1 MINLSK
7 RLDTALRTAAWAHE
21 QAGQHRKGSD
31 IPYIMHP
38 FAVLLL
44 ATNFTEDED
53 TLIACALHDVL
64 EDVPPHIYSQ
74 DDMRRDFGAG
84 VVAIVQDVTKST
96 ASNDWHETAQ
106 SYLDNLRNQAS
117 PQAVLVAAC
126 DKLHNLQSTIF
137 DYQTEGEYL
146 WQRFTTRSSDDQV
159 WWYRQ
164 VIDVLRHRRVPLPL
178 LQCLQNQLDRLV
190 ALIEQNKA

>member
-53 TLIACALHDVL
+53 TL
-64 EDVPPHIYSQ
+64 
-74 DDMRRDFGAG
+74 R
-84 VVAIVQDVTKST
+84 
-96 ASNDWHETAQ
+96 
-106 SYLDNLRNQAS
+106 
-117 PQAVLVAAC
+117 AARC
-126 DKLHNLQSTIF
+126 T
-137 DYQTEGEYL
+137 
-146 WQRFTTRSSDDQV
+146 
-159 WWYRQ
+159 
-164 VIDVLRHRRVPLPL
+164 
-178 LQCLQNQLDRLV
+178 
-190 ALIEQNKA
+190 

>member
-1 MINLSK
+1 M
-7 RLDTALRTAAWAHE
+7 
-21 QAGQHRKGSD
+21 
-31 IPYIMHP
+31 
-38 FAVLLL
+38 
-44 ATNFTEDED
+44 
-53 TLIACALHDVL
+53 
-64 EDVPPHIYSQ
+64 
-74 DDMRRDFGAG
+74 
-84 VVAIVQDVTKST
+84 
-96 ASNDWHETAQ
+96 
-106 SYLDNLRNQAS
+106 
-117 PQAVLVAAC
+117 AAC

-178 LQCLQNQLDRLV
+178 LQRLQNQLDRLV